1 VQVEEEFRSMS
12 RADIFAGLL
21 LAAGFALALWEAS
34 SFQYGTE
41 FAPGPGFAPVWLSA
55 IGIGVSMLIALNAM
69 KLARRRRTASD
80 SGESMDRRGAVR
92 VAATLAGLV
101 AMVLITPSLGLVS
114 SILLFLLFLTL
125 GVQRLSAVTAIGASM
140 GTVLFVYI
148 VFVHFLEVPIPR
160 GPLGF

>member
-1 VQVEEEFRSMS
+1 MN
-12 RADIFAGLL
+12 RADVVAGLL
-21 LAAGFALALWEAS
+21 LAAGFAACLWDAS

-55 IGIGVSMLIALNAM
+55 IGMGLSLALALM
-69 KLARRRRTASD
+69 AFRATRRREPSTTDDAEPID
-80 SGESMDRRGAVR
+80 KPGTLR
-92 VAATLAGLV
+92 VVATLIGLMTMV
-101 AMVLITPSLGLVS
+101 AVAPWLGLVP

-125 GVQRLSAVTAIGASM
+125 YVQRLSVMTGIAASA

-148 VFVHFLEVPIPR
+148 VFVHLLDVPIPS

>member
-1 VQVEEEFRSMS
+1 MS
-12 RADIFAGLL
+12 RADIFTGLL

-55 IGIGVSMLIALNAM
+55 IGIAVSVLIALNAF
-69 KLARRRRTASD
+69 KLARSRRPSPENAEPID
-80 SGESMDRRGAVR
+80 KPGLIR
-92 VAATLAGLV
+92 VGATLAGLV
-101 AMVLITPSLGLVS
+101 AMVVITPWLGLVP

-125 GVQRLSAVTAIGASM
+125 GVQRLPAVTAIGASIA
-140 GTVLFVYI
+140 TVLFVYV
-148 VFVHFLEVPIPR
+148 VFVYFLEVPIPR

>member
-1 VQVEEEFRSMS
+1 MG

-55 IGIGVSMLIALNAM
+55 IGVAVSLLIALNAF
-69 KLARRRRTASD
+69 KGARNPARKEDA
-80 SGESMDRRGAVR
+80 GVKHAPALVR

-101 AMVLITPSLGLVS
+101 AMVIIADWLGLVS
-114 SILLFLLFLTL
+114 AILLFLLFLTL
-125 GVQRLSAVTAIGASM
+125 GVLRLHTLTAIGASA
-140 GTVLFVYI
+140 GTALFVYV
-148 VFVHFLEVPIPR
+148 VFVRLLEVPVPS

>member
-1 VQVEEEFRSMS
+1 MS

-55 IGIGVSMLIALNAM
+55 IGIAVSVLIALNAF
-69 KLARRRRTASD
+69 KSAPRRRPASD
-80 SGESMDRRGAVR
+80 GDESMDKRGLMR
-92 VAATLAGLV
+92 VVATLAGLV
-101 AMVLITPSLGLVS
+101 AMMLITPSLGLVS

-125 GVQRLSAVTAIGASM
+125 GVQRLSPVTAIGASVA
-140 GTVLFVYI
+140 TVFFVYI
-148 VFVHFLEVPIPR
+148 VFVYFLEVPVPR